1 MSTHR
6 PGVETD
12 WRTSLDRVSATLDRM
27 AKRSEETER
36 RLEEFALEAARRREE
51 TDRRLGEFAL
61 EAARRE
67 AKRAAERE
75 AKRAAER
82 ERRRREDERRRQV
95 DERRWAEADR
105 DHAEMR
111 RRGKE
116 HDRRLRYLDNLF
128 NGQWGKLM
136 EALVDGDLVSLLKKR
151 GISVTHTWT
160 NLKMR
165 VEDYRREVDILAVN
179 GNEVVAV
186 EVKTTMKVADVNYFL
201 EMLPLFKK
209 LAPEYRDCTVF
220 GAVAYLK
227 ADENSDAYAERK
239 GLFVI
244 RATGSSASI
253 TNDDNFQPRAFG

>member
-12 WRTSLDRVSATLDRM
+12 WRTSLDRVSATLARM
-27 AKRSEETER
+27 A
-36 RLEEFALEAARRREE
+36 
-51 TDRRLGEFAL
+51 
-61 EAARRE
+61 
-67 AKRAAERE
+67 
-75 AKRAAER
+75 
-82 ERRRREDERRRQV
+82 QV

-179 GNEVVAV
+179 GNEVVAL

-209 LAPEYRDCTVF
+209 LAPEYRDRTVF